1 MSISSTGLP
10 GRNEPCPCTSGLK
23 VKFCHGDLVK
33 RAICNQ
39 VAKEKMLEL
48 IIEERKK
55 RGLHPC
61 RYVCDKCGAKF
72 DEPAYSELA
81 VAVMKCPTCGDT
93 RITDNE
99 NNESEGEDGT

>member
-10 GRNEPCPCTSGLK
+10 GRNEPCVCKSGLK

-39 VAKEKMLEL
+39 AAKEKMLEL

-61 RYVCDKCGAKF
+61 RYICDKCGAKF
-72 DEPAYSELA
+72 DEAKKSDIAPGMIL
-81 VAVMKCPTCGDT
+81 CPTCGDT
-93 RITDNE
+93 RITDK
-99 NNESEGEDGT
+99 ESGGEDGA

>member
-23 VKFCHGDLVK
+23 VKHCHGDLIK

-39 VAKEKMLEL
+39 VAKEKLLEL

-55 RGLHPC
+55 RGLHKC
-61 RYVCDKCGAKF
+61 KFTCICGAKF
-72 DEPAYSELA
+72 DEGSYGRVNPEIM
-81 VAVMKCPTCGDT
+81 VCPTCGDT

-99 NNESEGEDGT
+99 SEGGDD